1 MGDEKKEE
9 KLLQWHS
16 AFFADLQIELAEE
29 AEYLT
34 FENEHMLA
42 TKPMQ
47 MDVLVIK
54 KDSTRQIRKNIGRIF
69 RGHNIVEYKSP
80 TDSLSIDDFFKVYGY
95 ACFYKSDTQRV
106 NEIKSE
112 DVTITFVSMRYPR
125 EMCKHLEQV
134 LQRRITEAGPGIYY
148 ISDSVFLIQLLV
160 QKRLSE
166 VENFWLKSLTNDLR
180 EKQNVDRLIMEYRKH
195 EEDTLYQSV
204 MNIIVDANAERFQVN
219 DMCEALDRIVDYH
232 VQRIVSERE
241 KELIGVWTER
251 GMTQGLAQGMEQGL
265 AQGMEQ
271 GLAQGMEQGLA
282 QGMEQGLAQGIAQG
296 IAQGSE
302 QSRKDLIAKKLLKN
316 KPFSQIADELEE
328 TEEVIR
334 PLYEQVKAEL
344 QMN

>member
-9 KLLQWHS
+9 KLLQWHA

-29 AEYLT
+29 AEFLT
-34 FENEHMLA
+34 FESEHMLS

-47 MDVLVIK
+47 LDVLVIK
-54 KDSTRQIRKNIGRIF
+54 KDSARRIRKNIGRIF

-106 NEIKSE
+106 NQIKAE
-112 DVTITFVSMRYPR
+112 DVTITFVSMGYPR
-125 EMCKHLEQV
+125 EMCKYLERV
-134 LQRRITEAGPGIYY
+134 LHRTITEAGAGIYY
-148 ISDSVFLIQLLV
+148 ISDPVFSIQLLV

-166 VENFWLKSLTNDLR
+166 EENFWLKSLTNDLN
-180 EKQNVDRLIMEYRKH
+180 EKHAVDRLIMEYRKH

-204 MNIIVDANAERFQVN
+204 MNIIVDANEERFQVN

-271 GLAQGMEQGLA
+271 GLAQGR
-282 QGMEQGLAQGIAQG
+282 
-296 IAQGSE
+296 AQGSE
-302 QSRKDLIAKKLLKN
+302 QNRKDLIAKKILKN
-316 KPFSQIADELEE
+316 KPLSQIADELEE

-344 QMN
+344 QLN